1 MGLLSPEISYPKK
14 RVTCNAAMEAQ
25 EAVLQVALAELTP
38 TIKRLTAFYL
48 NGCPYCRNAK
58 AALAELVSEN
68 PAYGEVPVHWYE
80 ESESPDVVQ
89 GHSYYYVPS
98 MFIGTEKLYE
108 AQPGQSYDEIKSH
121 VKAALDAAMA

>member
-1 MGLLSPEISYPKK
+1 MPAANTAVASMNITAADTIINQSQARPYTTAKEGLKMKEI
-14 RVTCNAAMEAQ
+14 
-25 EAVLQVALAELTP
+25 
-38 TIKRLTAFYL
+38 TAFYL
-48 NGCPYCRNAK
+48 NGCPYCRGAK
-58 AALAELVSEN
+58 EALAELVSEN

>member
-1 MGLLSPEISYPKK
+1 MPAANTAAASMNITAAAITTNHKARPYTTAKEGLKMKEI
-14 RVTCNAAMEAQ
+14 
-25 EAVLQVALAELTP
+25 
-38 TIKRLTAFYL
+38 TAFYL

-98 MFIGTEKLYE
+98 MFIGAEKLYE

-121 VKAALDAAMA
+121 VKVALDAAMA

>member
-1 MGLLSPEISYPKK
+1 MKEI
-14 RVTCNAAMEAQ
+14 
-25 EAVLQVALAELTP
+25 
-38 TIKRLTAFYL
+38 TAFYL

-108 AQPGQSYDEIKSH
+108 AQPGWLRCTIPADFSH
-121 VKAALDAAMA
+121 RNRQVFFYAYRDATRSGDRPISD